1 MATFKMPTKIFY
13 GPDSLDELSHL
24 NMKKV
29 LIICDPFMAES
40 HKVDVITDILQ
51 QQNCSYKV
59 FSEVVPDPTVEVVTK
74 AISMAADLAP
84 DAMIALGGGSA
95 IDTAKAVRHIY
106 QMAEKSKVC
115 LVCVPTTSGTGSE
128 VTSFAVI
135 SDHVHSAKYAL
146 VDDAMI
152 PDIALL
158 DAQFTM
164 SVPQKVTADTGMDVL
179 AHTLEAYVST
189 DASMFSDACAEKAMK
204 VIWNDLTIVYRNGQD
219 AKRRESVHNASCLA
233 GMAFSEASLG
243 ICHSLAHALGGTFR
257 IPHGRAITLLLP
269 HVIAFNAG
277 LDLANG
283 AAGLIKYEAAA
294 RLLGVQAGTTQ
305 ATVHSLI
312 ANIKR
317 RADQLNMPKTVTDA
331 GINETEFIAAIPEM
345 AEKAM
350 HDRCTKTNPRVPTQ
364 EDLENLYKRLCKG
377 GI

>member
-1 MATFKMPTKIFY
+1 
-13 GPDSLDELSHL
+13 
-24 NMKKV
+24 
-29 LIICDPFMAES
+29 
-40 HKVDVITDILQ
+40 
-51 QQNCSYKV
+51 
-59 FSEVVPDPTVEVVTK
+59 
-74 AISMAADLAP
+74 
-84 DAMIALGGGSA
+84 
-95 IDTAKAVRHIY
+95 
-106 QMAEKSKVC
+106 
-115 LVCVPTTSGTGSE
+115 
-128 VTSFAVI
+128 
-135 SDHVHSAKYAL
+135 
-146 VDDAMI
+146 
-152 PDIALL
+152 
-158 DAQFTM
+158 
-164 SVPQKVTADTGMDVL
+164 
-179 AHTLEAYVST
+179 
-189 DASMFSDACAEKAMK
+189 
-204 VIWNDLTIVYRNGQD
+204 
-219 AKRRESVHNASCLA
+219 RRESVHNASCLA

-283 AAGLIKYEAAA
+283 AAGLIKDEAAA